1 MPISG
6 NQYVAPNWKNDE
18 APAIDAAEL
27 KAMSSTLALMGDVA
41 PSAKE
46 MGLSDQT
53 VGAQLTYL
61 SLLQGTVFGKIIVKV
76 VKSSGGPMA
85 NVTFQL
91 GGKSVTTDGNGE
103 ASATLAPGNYTATFT
118 GALDLTFSPS
128 SLSVTAKKGQIT
140 RYTVTATEASIT
152 EKTFTSSTTI
162 SFSPRVKEFDV
173 FCVGGGGSG
182 GVAIG
187 FKNNNRYGVS
197 LYALGGAGG
206 YTKTAL
212 AVLPITGQVVSISI
226 GSGGSAVSETFNRT
240 DMMTAIGMSE
250 NGVSGGTTSV
260 SLGNKVICSASGGSG
275 GGGSY
280 QYDGSNYP
288 SGVSGGS
295 GSGGIFGSR
304 VGTGGSNGADGGNGD
319 DRYPDQGTGGKGQG
333 TTTTAFAQ
341 GGGPIYSPAGGGAF
355 ARAGEWTTT
364 STVGLPGSQGGESAA
379 VVSTATTDTISAK
392 SGSIAGAGGGGAALT
407 YDGST
412 SQANFTAHSGS
423 GENGLVIIR
432 WRYK

>member
-128 SLSVTAKKGQIT
+128 SLSVTARKGQIT

-152 EKTFTSSTTI
+152 EKTITSSTTV
-162 SFSPRVKEFDV
+162 SFSSRVKEFDV

-182 GVAIG
+182 GAGVGYVGGNSYKVDLIG
-187 FKNNNRYGVS
+187 I
-197 LYALGGAGG
+197 GGAGG
-206 YTKTAL
+206 HTKTAL
-212 AVLPITGQVVSISI
+212 AIAYSGQTISI
-226 GSGGSAVSETFNRT
+226 TIGAGGASIQARHQGGSVG
-240 DMMTAIGMSE
+240 TAIGGSE
-250 NGVSGGTTSV
+250 NGLSGGKTSV
-260 SLGNKVICSASGGSG
+260 RLGASEVCSADGGAGGSG
-275 GGGSY
+275 N
-280 QYDGSNYP
+280 YDYDDWSASAGAN
-288 SGVSGGS
+288 GGS
-295 GSGGIFGSR
+295 GSGAVTYTPSPG
-304 VGTGGSNGADGGNGD
+304 VGNSGENGNDGESKAS
-319 DRYPDQGTGGKGQG
+319 DRAQGGKGQG
-333 TTTTAFAQ
+333 STTRAF
-341 GGGPIYSPAGGGAF
+341 GETSGPAYSPAGGSAAATSRGGSYKGSPGSSGGA
-355 ARAGEWTTT
+355 ANAEVAT
-364 STVGLPGSQGGESAA
+364 STTRTIYATAGS
-379 VVSTATTDTISAK
+379 V
-392 SGSIAGAGGGGAALT
+392 AGAGGGGAALSYYELT
-407 YDGST
+407 SLATLVANSGAGS
-412 SQANFTAHSGS
+412 A
-423 GENGLVIIR
+423 GLVKIR